1 MTIFQKVIG
10 SAVAPLL
17 LYFNGMLPAA
27 QAIDTTEKV
36 QVVNASAL
44 STQDYL
50 ATRMQNVS
58 RASQRIALAKNVVI
72 TGKQYLGVHYCH
84 GGSTPSCFDCSGF
97 TKYVYK
103 KNGIYLPR
111 TADAQL
117 SRMKVISKKNAK
129 AGDLVF
135 FINRSG
141 YAYHVGIYIGNNR
154 IMHSPK
160 PGRRVKYES
169 IWTSRVVFATIG

>member
-17 LYFNGMLPAA
+17 LYFNGMLPSA

-36 QVVNASAL
+36 QIVNVNALSA
-44 STQDYL
+44 QDYL
-50 ATRMQNVS
+50 VARTQNVS
-58 RASQRIALAKNVVI
+58 RAKQRITLAKNVVN
-72 TGKQYLGVHYCH
+72 TGKQYIGVHYCH
-84 GGSTPSCFDCSGF
+84 GGISPRCFDCSGF
-97 TKYVYK
+97 TKFVYK

-117 SRMKVISKKNAK
+117 SRMKVISKKDAK

-135 FINRSG
+135 FINRGG

-160 PGRRVKYES
+160 PGRRVKYEN
-169 IWTSRVVFATIG
+169 IWTSRVVFATIR